1 MLHPHVYEFTSH
13 EQRFQKQFEPFQLI
27 MSPPPLSY
35 DDFKA
40 GSDFQNVSQADLL
53 SSTSDCFKKSKTM
66 LDNISIHIGTIESKY
81 SPLDADEIRALTKVC
96 VGNSVFLMR
105 LIQQAGDKGTASG
118 KVTFDFAANS
128 QFCTI
133 KVG

>member
-1 MLHPHVYEFTSH
+1 MLNPDVYEFTSH
-13 EQRFQKQFEPFQLI
+13 EQRFHKQFEPFQQI
-27 MSPPPLSY
+27 MSPPALSY
-35 DDFKA
+35 DDFKT
-40 GSDFQNVSQADLL
+40 GSDFQHVAQADLL

-66 LDNISIHIGTIESKY
+66 LDNISSHIGSLESKY
-81 SPLDADEIRALTKVC
+81 SPLGADEIRALTKVC

-105 LIQQAGDKGTASG
+105 LIQQAGGNRTASG